1 LTGNV
6 PQKYEENR
14 ELGIWVNKQRMEKK
28 ALEENKKSSMTE
40 RKIQVLERIGFEW
53 AKRKGQAAWDEKFL
67 ELLEYKSVHGN
78 CEFHIY
84 GSGYVQLSASVSASL
99 RVGLPSAGDVPTK
112 CRDNQAL
119 GRWVSTQRSNY
130 KEFMEG
136 TDTSKQMTEERIARL
151 ESVGF
156 KWRMMSN

>member
-1 LTGNV
+1 VTGNV

-28 ALEENKKSSMTE
+28 AFEENKKTSMTE

-53 AKRKGQAAWDEKFL
+53 AKRKGQAAWDEKFQ
-67 ELLEYKSVHGN
+67 ELLEYKRIHGN
-78 CEFHIY
+78 CELRI
-84 GSGYVQLSASVSASL
+84 SCSANVQRSASASL
-99 RVGLPSAGDVPTK
+99 RVDLLSKGDVPTK

-130 KEFMEG
+130 KEFVEG